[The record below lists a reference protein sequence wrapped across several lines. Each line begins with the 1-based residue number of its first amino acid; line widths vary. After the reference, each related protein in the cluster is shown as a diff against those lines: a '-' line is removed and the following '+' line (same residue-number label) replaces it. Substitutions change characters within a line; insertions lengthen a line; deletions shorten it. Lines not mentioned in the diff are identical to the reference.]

1 MGLSTVP
8 KVTGLKDGRPKYDVN
23 PGIVVFLGL
32 GLLKGVEVFG
42 SVLGENHRGANFSDG
57 FYKRGRRKNSKSILL
72 KALTVLKA
80 FLFFKKAL
88 TYKSGFCKLLV

>member
-8 KVTGLKDGRPKYDVN
+8 KVTGLNDGRPKYDVN

-57 FYKRGRRKNSKSILL
+57 FYERRRKKIQNQ
-72 KALTVLKA
+72 
-80 FLFFKKAL
+80 
-88 TYKSGFCKLLV
+88 YC

>member
-42 SVLGENHRGANFSDG
+42 SVLGENHRGANFSD
-57 FYKRGRRKNSKSILL
+57 
-72 KALTVLKA
+72 
-80 FLFFKKAL
+80 
-88 TYKSGFCKLLV
+88 

>member
-32 GLLKGVEVFG
+32 GLKGVGVVFG
-42 SVLGENHRGANFSDG
+42 SALGEYQRGAYFSDG
-57 FYKRGRRKNSKSILL
+57 FYKGGGEKKIKINIVKSSLCFQGSSF
-72 KALTVLKA
+72 KALIRVD
-80 FLFFKKAL
+80 FVSF
-88 TYKSGFCKLLV
+88 

>member
-57 FYKRGRRKNSKSILL
+57 FCTRGMRKNSKSILL
-72 KALTVLKA
+72 KALTVFKVLL
-80 FLFFKKAL
+80 FLKKAL
-88 TYKSGFCKLLV
+88 IRMDFASS